1 MTDCDSCP
9 RCHDAPETVMHSI
22 HDCEEILDY
31 WRIFVHQDH
40 WAKFCSL
47 GLVGWLKWHLL
58 TPNIGNFDVYW
69 PTFFGLSIYALWNDR
84 NILVFSSR
92 SHLHTGLVEA
102 VQSQL
107 SFTLTQLSAP
117 TPSYVDTSRN
127 EWHIARSPPP
137 EHTVKVNVDGSRRGT
152 SSLAACGGLLRSRP
166 PWEIHQ
172 RLSL

>member
-1 MTDCDSCP
+1 MGTRVFQHLCRLLLWKIAHERLMTNTERRHRNMTDCDSCP

-92 SHLHTGLVEA
+92 SHLHTDLVEA
-102 VQSQL
+102 VQSQHEFY
-107 SFTLTQLSAP
+107 SHSTQRTNPFLC
-117 TPSYVDTSRN
+117 R
-127 EWHIARSPPP
+127 
-137 EHTVKVNVDGSRRGT
+137 
-152 SSLAACGGLLRSRP
+152 C
-166 PWEIHQ
+166 
-172 RLSL
+172 